1 MSETAYLSEINQ
13 TLKNLEQ
20 NYMLYGNQT
29 AVYSELTNIKLDDV
43 IKLNYIL
50 IFIITTFY
58 FAEYIYKLL
67 GGKK

>member
-1 MSETAYLSEINQ
+1 MNELAYLSEINNNV
-13 TLKNLEQ
+13 KNIAT
-20 NYMLYGNQT
+20 NYELYGNQT
-29 AVYSELTNIKLDDV
+29 AIHTEVTNLKLDDV

-50 IFIITTFY
+50 IFMIATFY

>member
-1 MSETAYLSEINQ
+1 MNETAYLSEINQ

-20 NYMLYGNQT
+20 NYELYGNQT
-29 AVYSELTNIKLDDV
+29 AVYTELTTWKLDEV

-50 IFIITTFY
+50 IFMIATFY

-67 GGKK
+67 GGKR